1 MERQS
6 NTTSVPP
13 EQKSSSRQVRRA
25 QERREFKMLRS
36 AVKRQAMEQKR
47 RGGSAPVGRPSA

>member
-6 NTTSVPP
+6 NTVSAPP
-13 EQKSSSRQVRRA
+13 TQAEPSRQVRRA

-36 AVKRQAMEQKR
+36 AVKRQAMQDKKP
-47 RGGSAPVGRPSA
+47 GGAASVGRPKR